1 MVILHNPV
9 HPGEILKS
17 DFLDEMQLTA
27 GKVAKAI
34 FVPRSRIERIVTKQM
49 GVTADTASRLGQY
62 FGTSAEFWMNL
73 QRSYDLAVA
82 AKDAGLSQDLSRI
95 ERVAV

>member
-1 MVILHNPV
+1 MVILQNPV
-9 HPGEILKS
+9 HPGEILKAE
-17 DFLDEMQLTA
+17 FLDEMQLTA

-34 FVPRSRIERIVTKQM
+34 FVPRSRIERIVTEQM

-82 AKDAGLSQDLSRI
+82 AKDVALSQDLGRI

>member
-1 MVILHNPV
+1 MVILFNPV

-17 DFLDEMQLTA
+17 EFLDEMQLTA

-34 FVPRSRIERIVTKQM
+34 FVPRSRIERIVAKQM

-73 QRSYDLAVA
+73 QRSYDLAIA
-82 AKDAGLSQDLSRI
+82 AKDAYLSQDLNRI

>member
-9 HPGEILKS
+9 HPGEILKTE
-17 DFLDEMQLTA
+17 FLEEMQLSA

-34 FVPRSRIERIVTKQM
+34 FVPRSRIERIVTEQM
-49 GVTADTASRLGQY
+49 GVSADTATRLAQY

-73 QRSYDLAVA
+73 QRSYDLAVV
-82 AKDAGLSQDLSRI
+82 AKDAGLSQDLGRI
-95 ERVAV
+95 EQFAV